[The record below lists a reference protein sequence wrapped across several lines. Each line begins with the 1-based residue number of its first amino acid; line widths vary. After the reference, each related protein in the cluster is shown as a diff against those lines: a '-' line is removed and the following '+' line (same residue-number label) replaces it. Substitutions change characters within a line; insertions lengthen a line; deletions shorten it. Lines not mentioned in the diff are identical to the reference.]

1 MNKTRSIEKLK
12 KMTEEELLEI
22 PNISKREVS
31 FLQWVLDTNYVPAI
45 TNHDK
50 SIEEMENDTGLNKRA
65 IKICRSALI
74 KAGAE
79 EKLKSGKRI
88 VRQEIKKVVYTLTN
102 DPSLYKK
109 TGRMRKEAKRQKIWE
124 TSFIKIGKDI
134 IRYLQEAK
142 DGWKPKTHL
151 ANKVKTNSRRNKE
164 YLSVLV
170 KTDLMEEKENL
181 FNRNIRWQYRTSE
194 KGAELLKSVGKL

>member
-1 MNKTRSIEKLK
+1 MIKTRSIEELK
-12 KMTEEELLEI
+12 KMTEKELLKI
-22 PNISKREVS
+22 SNISKREVS
-31 FLQWVLDTNYVPAI
+31 FLQWVLNTNYVPAI

-50 SIEEMENDTGLNKRA
+50 SIEEMENDTGLDKKA
-65 IKICRSALI
+65 IKICRSALM

-88 VRQEIKKVVYTLTN
+88 VLQEIKKVVYTLTN

-109 TGRMRKEAKRQKIWE
+109 NGRMRREAKRQKIWE
-124 TSFIKIGKDI
+124 ISFIKIGKNI

-142 DGWKPKTHL
+142 DDWKPKTYL
-151 ANKVKTNSRRNKE
+151 ANKVKTKSRRNKE

-170 KTDLMEEKENL
+170 EADLMEEKENL
-181 FNRNIRWQYRTSE
+181 FNGNKRWQYRTSE